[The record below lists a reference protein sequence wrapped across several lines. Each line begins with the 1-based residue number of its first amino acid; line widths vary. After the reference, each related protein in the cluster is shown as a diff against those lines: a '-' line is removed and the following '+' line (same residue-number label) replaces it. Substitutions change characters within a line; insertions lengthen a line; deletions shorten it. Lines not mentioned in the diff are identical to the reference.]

1 MRTLEQLQLYILAMQ
16 LLIAFFTALLLD
28 ILANDFFI
36 PVPAYGTD
44 EIAFG
49 PKFAPPQTLFDRRDT
64 VKDFT
69 GRETFDH
76 FDNLGRAL
84 ARHRLHQKM
93 DMIFVS
99 TNL

>member
-1 MRTLEQLQLYILAMQ
+1 MQ

-36 PVPAYGTD
+36 PVTAYGTD
-44 EIAFG
+44 ERAFG
-49 PKFAPPQTLFDRRDT
+49 PKFAPPQTLFDGRDT

-76 FDNLGRAL
+76 FTNLGRAI

-93 DMIFVS
+93 DMIFVG

>member
-1 MRTLEQLQLYILAMQ
+1 
-16 LLIAFFTALLLD
+16 
-28 ILANDFFI
+28 
-36 PVPAYGTD
+36 
-44 EIAFG
+44 
-49 PKFAPPQTLFDRRDT
+49 

-93 DMIFVS
+93 DMIFVG